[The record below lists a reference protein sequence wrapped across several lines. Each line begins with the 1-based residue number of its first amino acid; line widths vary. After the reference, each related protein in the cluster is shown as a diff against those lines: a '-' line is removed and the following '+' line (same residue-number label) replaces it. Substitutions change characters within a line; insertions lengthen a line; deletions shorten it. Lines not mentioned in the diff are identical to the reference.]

1 MIHSKFLTSTRNRHF
16 MDACRTVIATDTG
29 PLTSGYIAR
38 KAAAMPAPGYYVS
51 FDYALRVL
59 RYMRRSG
66 IIPRQGNGAG
76 ALWRELGCKVT
87 ALQQRHCISDSEAL
101 SRVLADGNASS
112 FFIRPATALRLYH
125 RLKHSLRTTDT
136 AV

>member
-1 MIHSKFLTSTRNRHF
+1 MRYSRFLTATRNRHF
-16 MDACRTVIATDTG
+16 MDACRTVIATATG
-29 PLTSGYIAR
+29 PVTSGYIAR

-66 IIPRQGNGAG
+66 FIPREGKGAG
-76 ALWRELGCKVT
+76 ALWRELCSKVT
-87 ALQQRHCISDSEAL
+87 ALQQRHRIPDSEAL
-101 SRVLADGNASS
+101 SRVLADGKASS

-125 RLKHSLRTTDT
+125 RLKHTRSTTAT
-136 AV
+136 AE